1 MAAGAALPGNL
12 TRIITLL
19 KGIREP
25 AIRRRALAA
34 ALAEGDAETWADAL
48 AELLAHTMA
57 TDDADASAAVDA
69 LVHAVA
75 APHLPYPVR
84 QALYEAARGRDHGPV
99 ARLFLDAS
107 PVDEADLLRRVGG
120 ERPIEPRG
128 RALTLG
134 ERKAL
139 ARTHRR
145 DYIGLM
151 LRDPHPDVVAILLG
165 NPHLTEDDVVRMAA
179 LRPSLSASLS
189 TIAIHPRW
197 SQRYPV
203 RRALVLNPSTPRHVA
218 VRLATTLRPGDLAQ
232 LAGDTTQPLILRQH
246 AAELLS
252 AGRQRAARLS

>member
-1 MAAGAALPGNL
+1 MAAGATLPGNV

-25 AIRRRALAA
+25 AIRRRSLAA
-34 ALAEGDAETWADAL
+34 ALADGDADDWAGAL
-48 AELLAHTMA
+48 ADLLAHRVA
-57 TDDADASAAVDA
+57 TDDADASATVDT

-75 APHLPYPVR
+75 APHLPYSVR
-84 QALYEAARGRDHGPV
+84 QALYEAAHRMGHGAV

-107 PVDEADLLRRVGG
+107 PVNEAELLRKVGG

-134 ERKAL
+134 ERKTL

-145 DYIGLM
+145 DHIGLM

-179 LRPSLSASLS
+179 LRPSLSASLA

-197 SQRYPV
+197 SLRYPV
-203 RRALVLNPSTPRHVA
+203 RRALVLNPSTARHVA

-232 LAGDTTQPLILRQH
+232 LAADPTQPVVLRQH

-252 AGRQRAARLS
+252 AGRQRATGR